1 MLAIFR
7 AIMTQN
13 SKAEPPSN
21 IENRL
26 RSLRLAKSLSQ
37 SSLADMAGI
46 TRQAVCAIEANQY
59 LPTTAVALRLA
70 GALDCSVEDLF
81 SLVTTGDVIEGD
93 LLTGQPEGRTD
104 WTRVRVKVAKV
115 GGRTVVRPV
124 AGLGD
129 VLNYTVPADGLILG
143 FVGGSGRTGKLP
155 ARVRVQLL
163 RDRRVIEQEI
173 AVAGCDPAI
182 FLAGEYLRRRRD
194 ASAVVGWTLGSAAA
208 IEALKR
214 GEVHLAGLHVVDP
227 KSGESNLPYLR
238 KHLAGSGFTVVTFAT
253 WEEGLMVQPGNPKHI
268 RSVADMMRKGIV
280 LVNREQGSGARSLLD
295 QKLSEAGMS
304 AHQLI
309 NGYERIVSSHLEI
322 ARFVATGQADVG
334 VGVRSV
340 ARLLGLD
347 FLPLQEARY
356 DLVVPTAY
364 LTDHPSLAP
373 FMDTIVSRQF
383 RSEVDALGGY
393 DMRDTGKLQT
403 L

>member
-1 MLAIFR
+1 
-7 AIMTQN
+7 
-13 SKAEPPSN
+13 
-21 IENRL
+21 
-26 RSLRLAKSLSQ
+26 
-37 SSLADMAGI
+37 MAGI

-70 GALDCSVEDLF
+70 GALDCRVEDLF
-81 SLVTTGDVIEGD
+81 SLVTSGDVIEGD
-93 LLTGQPEGRTD
+93 LLTEQSENRTD

-115 GGRTVVRPV
+115 GGRIVVRPV

-129 VLNYTVPADGLILG
+129 MLNYAVPADGLVLG
-143 FVGGSGRTGKLP
+143 FVSGSGRTGTLP

-182 FLAGEYLRRRRD
+182 FLVGEYLRRRRD
-194 ASAVVGWTLGSAAA
+194 TSAVVGWTLGSAAA
-208 IEALKR
+208 IDALKR
-214 GEVHLAGLHVVDP
+214 GEVHIAGLHVVDP

-253 WEEGLMVQPGNPKHI
+253 WEEGLMVQPSNPKHI
-268 RSVADMMRKGIV
+268 RSIADVARKGIV
-280 LVNREQGSGARSLLD
+280 VVNREQGSGARSLLD
-295 QKLSEAGMS
+295 QTLSEAGMS
-304 AHQLI
+304 AHQL
-309 NGYERIVSSHLEI
+309 NGYERIVGSHLEV
-322 ARFVATGQADVG
+322 ARLVATGQADVG
-334 VGVRSV
+334 IGVQSV

-364 LTDHPSLAP
+364 LTDHPSLAT

-383 RSEVDALGGY
+383 RAEIDALGGY
-393 DMRDTGKLQT
+393 DTRDTGKLQI